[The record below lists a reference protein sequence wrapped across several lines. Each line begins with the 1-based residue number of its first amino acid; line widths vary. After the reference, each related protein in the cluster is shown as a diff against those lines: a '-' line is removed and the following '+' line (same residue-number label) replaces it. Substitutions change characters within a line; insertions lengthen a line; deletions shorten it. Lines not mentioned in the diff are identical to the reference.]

1 MSRFLH
7 RLNLL
12 LAALSVFAV
21 VAVYSQKHFAELTA
35 EEITGIER
43 VIAKQQADLSI
54 LKADWAYLNQPTQIQ
69 PIIERHN
76 DLLNLQVAAAA
87 QFGQFGDLPMRPEQ
101 RLDTDALNSLF
112 ETIEAGDDPLG
123 SLLEGLL

>member
-12 LAALSVFAV
+12 LAALSVIAV

-35 EEITGIER
+35 EEIASVEA

-76 DLLNLQVAAAA
+76 ELLNLQVAEAT
-87 QFGQFGDLPMRPEQ
+87 QFGQFSDLPMRPEQ

-112 ETIEAGDDPLG
+112 ETIEAGEDPLG

>member
-76 DLLNLQVAAAA
+76 DVLNLQVAAAA
-87 QFGQFGDLPMRPEQ
+87 QFGQFADLPMRPEQ

-112 ETIEAGDDPLG
+112 ETIEAGEDPLG

>member
-7 RLNLL
+7 RLNLI
-12 LAALSVFAV
+12 LAVVSVLAV

-35 EEITGIER
+35 EEIGRINSAIGR
-43 VIAKQQADLSI
+43 QQADLSI
-54 LKADWAYLNQPTQIQ
+54 LRADWAYLNQPTQIQ

-76 DLLNLQVAAAA
+76 DMLGLQIAQAK
-87 QFGQFGDLPMRPEQ
+87 QFGSFDDLPMRPQQ
-101 RLDTDALNSLF
+101 RLDTDSLNALF
-112 ETIEAGDDPLG
+112 ETIEAGEDPIG